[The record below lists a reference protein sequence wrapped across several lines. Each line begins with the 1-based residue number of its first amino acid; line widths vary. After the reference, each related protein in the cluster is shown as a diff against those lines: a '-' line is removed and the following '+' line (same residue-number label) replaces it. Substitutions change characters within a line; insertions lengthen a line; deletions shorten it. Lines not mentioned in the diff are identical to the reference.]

1 MADINFI
8 ELGKEPRYIE
18 RQSVFL
24 NHYEFKGVQL
34 LPFNELPYSQVT
46 NVAGGINLEDRTAY
60 IVDCDGNETDISLS
74 FAIDDIFT
82 DVNGDN
88 QIVWSLTNVPFD
100 FGYEFVY
107 LKVVQTIGETFYSN
121 KFMLTDYESEKT
133 SRLDYKGFD
142 SDYYQS
148 TQLLIAFKQAFN
160 PVEIET
166 YYEVSTRNTVINT
179 VKSQKY
185 ENWLTG
191 VISNDLLLKLIE
203 VFTYKYTYIDLIRC
217 NLFEA
222 IEQKEIESEE
232 NFEQNLIKL
241 TFNKSEVFEPVTEY
255 LPPFVPLVPV
265 INLVEGIVDFN
276 NNNVL
281 FVFNLSNF
289 ITQPDFLTLQ
299 RVNNNDFDEVIYSLN
314 IPSETNYLS
323 TNIDFGLGLTFWK
336 ISHPLAVS
344 NIIEVDLS

>member
-8 ELGKEPRYIE
+8 ELGKEPRHIE
-18 RQSVFL
+18 RVSVYL

-34 LPFNELPYSQVT
+34 LPFNELPYTQVT
-46 NVAGGINLEDRTAY
+46 SVAGGINLEDRTAY
-60 IVDCDGNETDISLS
+60 IVDCEGHETDISLY

-88 QIVWSLTNVPFD
+88 QIVWSLKNVPFD

-107 LKVVQTIGETFYSN
+107 LKVVQNIGETFYSN

-133 SRLDYKGFD
+133 SRLDYGSFD
-142 SDYYQS
+142 SDYKQS

-203 VFTYKYTYIDLIRC
+203 VFTYKFTYINLLRC

-222 IEQKEIESEE
+222 IEQKEIEAEE
-232 NFEQNLIKL
+232 NFDQNIIKL
-241 TFNKSEVFEPVTEY
+241 TFNKSDVFEPVTEY
-255 LPPFVPLVPV
+255 VPPFVPLDPV
-265 INLVEGIVDFN
+265 IDLKGGLVDFEN
-276 NNNVL
+276 KTIL
-281 FVFNLSNF
+281 FLFDLENF
-289 ITQPDFLTLQ
+289 PTTPDFVTLELSFNNFEEIYVQ
-299 RVNNNDFDEVIYSLN
+299 RAIPADLNYLYSLN
-314 IPSETNYLS
+314 SIGS
-323 TNIDFGLGLTFWK
+323 LGITYWR
-336 ISHPLAVS
+336 IVHPLAVS
-344 NIIEVDLS
+344 NIIELDLM

>member
-8 ELGKEPRYIE
+8 ELGKKPRYIE

-34 LPFNELPYSQVT
+34 LPFNELPYTQVT

-60 IVDCDGNETDISLS
+60 IVDCDGNETDISLY
-74 FAIDDIFT
+74 FAIDEIFT
-82 DVNGDN
+82 DINGDN

-107 LKVVQTIGETFYSN
+107 LKVIQTIGETFYSN

-133 SRLDYKGFD
+133 SRLDYK
-142 SDYYQS
+142 SYNADYYQS
-148 TQLLIAFKQAFN
+148 TQLVMAFKQEFN

-203 VFTYKYTYIDLIRC
+203 VFTYKFTYINLLRC

-222 IEQKEIESEE
+222 IEQKEIEAEE
-232 NFEQNLIKL
+232 NFEQNIIKL
-241 TFNKSEVFEPVTEY
+241 TFNKNEMFEPVTEY
-255 LPPFVPLVPV
+255 VPPFVPLDPK
-265 INLVEGIVDFN
+265 ITLTNLANLQNLEITFN
-276 NNNVL
+276 FSLEQFATIPNSVK
-281 FVFNLSNF
+281 
-289 ITQPDFLTLQ
+289 LQ
-299 RVNNNDFDEVIYSLN
+299 RLNNSNRDIVESSVD
-314 IPSETNYLS
+314 IPAVSPYILDYGITE
-323 TNIDFGLGLTFWK
+323 LTYWR
-336 ISHPLAVS
+336 ITTPLATS
-344 NIIEVDLS
+344 NITEADLS